1 MGCVECWFMYGQS
14 EIFKELDR
22 EYCLLIVLG
31 DCIFN
36 SDTQD
41 NLEYRYIRIWM
52 FSPQMLY
59 IHVPVMYRVHG
70 T

>member
-1 MGCVECWFMYGQS
+1 MLVYVWAIENGRFDYLRSQS
-14 EIFKELDR
+14 IVS
-22 EYCLLIVLG
+22 LIVLE

-41 NLEYRYIRIWM
+41 NLEYRYIRIWV

-59 IHVPVMYRVHG
+59 MYQ
-70 T
+70 